1 MEYKSRII
9 AAYVFVIISFII
21 LFVRYLDLQLIKHG
35 QFLQQSVNNYSS
47 VVPSLPIRGTIVDRN
62 GVIIADNQSAYAL
75 AVLPKDIKKTNDI
88 FGTISKYANVTELDR
103 RKYKAQLQKSK
114 NYDWIII
121 KDDLSNVEIANLT
134 AHRYEFPELLI
145 FAHIKRTYPFDEL
158 YSHSI
163 GYVGRVSL
171 EDKNKLT
178 KSGHLRDYTAN
189 DYIGKSGLE
198 QYYENILRG
207 QLGRKTIQTDAT
219 GNEVGLLGNTAAV
232 DGYTLKLTI
241 DNSLQKL
248 AWGLLGDRKGAIVA
262 INPQT
267 GGVLTFISKPGYDP
281 NWFIDGISLDD
292 WSELSG
298 DSKKPLLNRAAQG
311 TYPPGST
318 FKPFLALAS
327 LYLGFRTPSY
337 SMNDPGYFVIPGSS
351 RHFRDSYPVGLGVID
366 MKTAIIRSS
375 DAYFYKLGLDMGI
388 DRIHK
393 GVSIFGLGQKTG
405 IDLPVEN
412 TGLLPSREWKA
423 KRFAK
428 DPYQKNWL
436 PADSVSVGIGQGFN
450 NYTPLQ
456 MAHAVSIIANG
467 GRVIKPHFL
476 DQIIDAKGRIIQKYN
491 ITSTNIPATAAQIN
505 FIKEAMHQVVLQGTA
520 RAISYNLKYTMAG
533 KTGTA
538 QVVGLSDNS
547 RKAKF
552 SGSQYKDH
560 SWFIAFAPVESPT
573 IAVAVIVENGGW
585 GAGAAAPIVRALF
598 DFYLLGPQNPAQ
610 DDQQYKKF
618 TPASA
623 PVHLVNKNGE
633 NSDDNLDDAVASS
646 DGSNDV
652 SEAENDNSNSE

>member
-1 MEYKSRII
+1 MTKSRII
-9 AAYVFVIISFII
+9 AAYVFVIVSFTI
-21 LFVRYLDLQLIKHG
+21 LFGRYLDLQLFNHS
-35 QFLQQSVNNYSS
+35 QFLQKSINNYSS
-47 VVPSLPIRGTIVDRN
+47 IVPSMPVRGIIVDRH
-62 GVIIADNQSAYAL
+62 GVILADNQSAYAL
-75 AVLPKDIKKTNDI
+75 AVLPKDIRKNDDI
-88 FGTISKYANVTELDR
+88 FTRIGKYAIITELDR
-103 RKYKAQLQKSK
+103 RKYKAQLNKSK
-114 NYDWIII
+114 SYDWIII

-134 AHRYEFPELLI
+134 AHKYEFPELLI
-145 FAHIKRTYPFDEL
+145 FAHIKRIYPFDEL

-163 GYVGRVSL
+163 GYVGRVSM
-171 EDKNKLT
+171 EDKNRLNQ
-178 KSGHLRDYTAN
+178 SGRLHDYTTN

-198 QYYENILRG
+198 QYYESALRG
-207 QLGRKTIQTDAT
+207 KLGRKTIQTDAT

-241 DNSLQKL
+241 DNSLQKF
-248 AWGLLGDRKGAIVA
+248 ASGLLGNRKGAIVA

-267 GGVLTFISKPGYDP
+267 GGILTFISKPGYDP

-292 WSELSG
+292 WSELSQ
-298 DSKKPLLNRAAQG
+298 DKNKPLLNRAAQG

-318 FKPFLALAS
+318 FKPFLALAA
-327 LYLGFRTPSY
+327 LYLGFRNMNY

-351 RHFRDSYPVGLGVID
+351 RHFRDSVAHGLGVVN
-366 MKTAIIRSS
+366 MKRAIILSS

-388 DRIHK
+388 DRIYK
-393 GVSIFGLGQKTG
+393 GLSVFGLGKKTG
-405 IDLPVEN
+405 IDLPHEN
-412 TGLLPSREWKA
+412 TGLLPSKAWKA

-467 GRVIKPHFL
+467 GKVIKPHFL
-476 DQIIDAKGRIIQKYN
+476 DQIIDANGRVIQNYN
-491 ITSTNIPATAAQIN
+491 LAVTTIPATESQIN

-520 RAISYNLKYTMAG
+520 RSISHNLKYSMAG

-538 QVVGLSDNS
+538 QVVGLTDIG

-560 SWFIAFAPVESPT
+560 SWFIAFAPVEKPT
-573 IAVAVIVENGGW
+573 IAVAIIVENGGW
-585 GAGAAAPIVRALF
+585 GAGAAAPIARELF

-610 DDQQYKKF
+610 DNQQYKKF
-618 TPASA
+618 TPSS
-623 PVHLVNKNGE
+623 LVKP
-633 NSDDNLDDAVASS
+633 DKTHY
-646 DGSNDV
+646 
-652 SEAENDNSNSE
+652 SEGDNDN